1 MAEFPNVDNV
11 DVWRYKNDFDYNR
24 YKPIVRAKMCNVP
37 WCGDYGNV
45 VDFGGTEERDAY
57 LDGLTGATVS
67 LETMFNVL
75 PDTAIKVPVPATS
88 AQIYNYLVLDL
99 PPITSAAQPIEYA
112 GGARVGRYLYFI
124 TGAQQLSPSSTKLFL
139 SLDVWQTHI
148 YSMRFDYIMLARG
161 HAPVAA
167 VSAEEYLADPVNHT
181 AYLMA
186 PDSNYSDAIVPRY
199 SRNAVLNGGDQFAV
213 FATSAD
219 LDLDWGDAAHPR
231 VPAIGQPYTQSAPCD
246 FCYAVDARQLE
257 TFLKWLKSSRPWFL
271 DTVSGLFFVSCDL
284 VAVASTRVLG
294 DVEVHTLDAVQVSRD
309 LLNLDADAFGYP
321 EQARRYAK
329 LYTYPYAQIAVTN
342 ADGEVMRVRV
352 EDTRG
357 YLHLNA
363 CASITMPWVSID
375 VHLMGIG
382 AEDARVMEFNTA
394 NKRYRTYQGGWYYTI
409 KSYGIPVWSIAQAAY
424 DVAGYRTAYS
434 REQAKLEAD
443 TALTNATASADTAR
457 TNAANS
463 AANSLANNNVTVAAN
478 SANTETANAYAL
490 LGVEESNNYLD
501 AQLVNDTNM
510 CSAQYNAE
518 QAGLAVAATNNQ
530 ARGEFGLISDLASF
544 AVSAVTGDFGDMV
557 SSITS
562 IGGTGVSWSAA
573 NASIAVSQ
581 SNSTSIYNNTV
592 LTNYAKNSV
601 VKGYNNRS
609 NALQN
614 ECRTAQTNIKNN
626 AATTVASNNA
636 NLVNTNATNTRN
648 TAVANATRSHDVAI
662 AGIQANWNEA
672 GVSAPVQQG
681 TRAGGAHAA
690 TRPLLLS
697 AVIETQP
704 DGAIMQAASDFA
716 RYGYTLGQEWK
727 LEKLQV
733 MKHFTYWQCGEVWCS
748 GEGEALEGV
757 QLAIKNIMISGTTVW
772 SNPDEIGKV
781 SIYDN

>member
-1 MAEFPNVDNV
+1 MNDFPNVGNV
-11 DVWRYKNDFDYNR
+11 DVWRYKNDFDYDR

-45 VDFGGTEERDAY
+45 VDFEGEERRDAY
-57 LDGLTGATVS
+57 LDGLTGTTVS
-67 LETMFNVL
+67 LETIVNAL
-75 PDTAIKVPVPATS
+75 PDTAIKVPVPVTS
-88 AQIYNYLVLDL
+88 AQLYNYLVLDL

-139 SLDVWQTHI
+139 SLDVWQTHV
-148 YSMRFDYIMLARG
+148 YGMRFDYIMLSRG

-167 VSAEEYLADPVNHT
+167 VSADEYLKDPVHHT

-186 PDSNYSDAIVPRY
+186 PDSNYSDAIVPRA
-199 SRNAVLNGGDQFAV
+199 SRDIVLNGGEQFAV

-246 FCYAVDARQLE
+246 FCYALDARKLE
-257 TFLKWLKSSRPWFL
+257 AFLKWIKSNRPWFL
-271 DTVSGLFFVSCDL
+271 DTVTGLFFISKGLVSI
-284 VAVASTRVLG
+284 ASTRTLG
-294 DVEVHTLDAVQVSRD
+294 GVEVHTLDAVEVRQD
-309 LLNLDADAFGYP
+309 LLKLDKDAFGYP
-321 EQARRYAK
+321 ERARGYAK

-363 CASITMPWVSID
+363 CASLTMPWTSVD

-382 AEDARVMEFNTA
+382 AGEADTLEFNTA
-394 NKRYRTYQGGWYYTI
+394 ASRYRTYQGGWYYTV

-424 DVAGYRTAYS
+424 DAAGYRTAYS

-443 TALTNATASADTAR
+443 TSLTNATASADTAR

-463 AANSLANNNVTVAAN
+463 AANSLANNSVTVAAN
-478 SANTETANAYAL
+478 SANTATANAYAL
-490 LGVEESNNYLD
+490 RGVYESNQYLD

-510 CSAQYNAE
+510 CSAKYNAE

-530 ARGEFGLISDLASF
+530 ARGEFGLVSDLASF
-544 AVSAVTGDFGDMV
+544 AVSAATGDFGDMV

-592 LTNYAKNSV
+592 MTNNAKNSV
-601 VKGYNNRS
+601 VKGYNDRS
-609 NALQN
+609 NAIQN
-614 ECRTAQTNIKNN
+614 ECRTDQTDIKNN
-626 AATTVASNNA
+626 AATTVANNNA

-662 AGIQANWNEA
+662 AGIQSNWNES
-672 GVSAPVQQG
+672 GVVAPVQHG
-681 TRAGGAHAA
+681 TRKGGEHAA
-690 TRPLLLS
+690 TRPLLVS

-704 DGAIMQAASDFA
+704 DGAILQAASDFA
-716 RYGYTLGQEWK
+716 RYGYALGQEWR
-727 LEKLQV
+727 LERLQV

-772 SNPDEIGKV
+772 SDPDEIGKV